1 MKLMVDTNE
10 YLKRL
15 LRLADG
21 MLAALKNSDL
31 AMAAELYDER
41 ERYMSKHQPDMNA
54 AEKGL
59 VDVLLQRDREVVAVA
74 EGQRKKMIDSGAQL
88 RGVRDYQSKLP
99 KDFTGG
105 DWGSG

>member
-1 MKLMVDTNE
+1 MKPMVDTNE

-21 MLAALKNSDL
+21 MLAALNNGDL
-31 AMAAELYDER
+31 VMAAELYDER
-41 ERYMSKHQPDMNA
+41 DRYMSEHQRDSSS

-59 VDVLLQRDREVVAVA
+59 VDALLQRDREVVAVA
-74 EGQRKKMIDSGAQL
+74 EEQRKKMIDSGTQL